1 MEEKPEQ
8 TVNIQA
14 ERKEIASTVVNPM
27 TCKEIQDQMSGFP
40 EVIENPCCSNKILI
54 KINGVS
60 LRKQFILKRVIYSM
74 TTNVDCSIIGNSR
87 LNFSLSSGNKKPS
100 CYYNYHFSQN

>member
-14 ERKEIASTVVNPM
+14 ERKEIASTVVKPM

-40 EVIENPCCSNKILI
+40 EVIKNPCCSNKILI
-54 KINGVS
+54 KISGVS
-60 LRKQFILKRVIYSM
+60 LRKQLDFILKCVIIRHDYE
-74 TTNVDCSIIGNSR
+74 C
-87 LNFSLSSGNKKPS
+87 
-100 CYYNYHFSQN
+100 

>member
-14 ERKEIASTVVNPM
+14 ERKEIASTVVKPM

-40 EVIENPCCSNKILI
+40 EVIKNPYCSNKILI

-60 LRKQFILKRVIYSM
+60 LRKQLDFILKIMCHIQY
-74 TTNVDCSIIGNSR
+74 D
-87 LNFSLSSGNKKPS
+87 
-100 CYYNYHFSQN
+100 YE